1 MNLRSLFVALVA
13 ALCPVAIS
21 VQAAEGPKSPVSP
34 EESLRWFQ
42 LDDGLRLEIAAC
54 EPEVVDPV
62 TVRFDEAGRMWVA
75 EYRDYPNGPAPGAK
89 PRPD

>member
-1 MNLRSLFVALVA
+1 MRKISAYRIVRKLFKK
-13 ALCPVAIS
+13 I
-21 VQAAEGPKSPVSP
+21 
-34 EESLRWFQ
+34 
-42 LDDGLRLEIAAC
+42 EIAAC

-89 PRPD
+89 PLSRIKLLEDKDGDGRFERRASTR